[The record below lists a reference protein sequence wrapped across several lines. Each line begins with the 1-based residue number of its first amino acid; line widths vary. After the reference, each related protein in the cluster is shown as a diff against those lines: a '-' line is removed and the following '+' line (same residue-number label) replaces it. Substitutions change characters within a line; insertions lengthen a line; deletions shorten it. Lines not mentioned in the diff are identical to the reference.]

1 MQLERLY
8 FEGLR
13 GDHSWLNSYGS
24 RLAVRA
30 SVTEIAS
37 YMHTRI
43 AFLPGYHGDNRN
55 ECFDKKKVKNK
66 IKSSEGVK
74 SYPPPTTEPAL
85 VHS

>member
-1 MQLERLY
+1 MQTSSSCGSSLRVMLRMDCGCNLESDLHMQLERLY

-30 SVTEIAS
+30 SVTGKAS

-55 ECFDKKKVKNK
+55 
-66 IKSSEGVK
+66 
-74 SYPPPTTEPAL
+74 
-85 VHS
+85 